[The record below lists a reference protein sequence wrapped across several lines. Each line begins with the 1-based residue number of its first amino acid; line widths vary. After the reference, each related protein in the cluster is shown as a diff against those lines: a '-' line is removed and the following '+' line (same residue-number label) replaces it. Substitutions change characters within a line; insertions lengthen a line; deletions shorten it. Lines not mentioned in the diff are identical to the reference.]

1 MKSLSIIGS
10 GRIVEEHIKAALLC
24 NIKIRYIYS
33 SRKGSKNAKR
43 LSKKYKIENIETFK
57 EFIFLL
63 KKSDSNIL
71 IAGKIS
77 KNSFYLKECVKIKK
91 KILIE
96 KPVFL
101 KSKDFKKYLP
111 FKNQIF
117 VGFNRIYY
125 YNIQH
130 LKNLVSNSKNLTINC
145 FCPEL
150 NKLRIISNT
159 SHIIS
164 ILIYLFKKLK
174 LIYKDK
180 KKDSIFLRYKLSKN
194 NLINLFINYKSLN
207 NFKIE
212 IISSNNFIEL
222 PSIEELKIYNKL
234 EKIKFK
240 NNNIYKLKCTHL
252 SNEYKFNNIKPG
264 ILNQMREFKKF
275 CQGKKIINNVK
286 FAQNVIKI
294 CNQIVE

>member
-1 MKSLSIIGS
+1 MASLSIIGS

-24 NIKIRYIYS
+24 NIKLRYIFS
-33 SRKGSKNAKR
+33 SRKGSKNAER
-43 LSKKYKIENIETFK
+43 LSKKYKIENVETFK
-57 EFIFLL
+57 KFIFLS
-63 KKSDSNIL
+63 KKSNSNIL

-77 KNSFYLKECVKIKK
+77 KNSFYLRECIKIKR
-91 KILIE
+91 KIFIE

-101 KSKDFKKYLP
+101 KSKDFKKYLS

-117 VGFNRIYY
+117 VGYNRIYY
-125 YNIQH
+125 KNILQ
-130 LKNLVSNSKNLTINC
+130 LKSLISKSRNLTINC

-150 NKLRIISNT
+150 NKKRIISNC

-164 ILIYLFKKLK
+164 ILFFLFKKLE
-174 LIYKDK
+174 LVYKDK
-180 KKDSIFLRYKLSKN
+180 KKDSIFLRYKLPKN
-194 NLINLFINYKSLN
+194 NLVNLFINLKSID
-207 NFKIE
+207 NFRIE
-212 IISSNNFIEL
+212 IISSNNYIEL
-222 PSIEELKIYNKL
+222 PTIEELKIYNKL

-240 NNNIYKLKCTHL
+240 NNNIYKLKCSHL